1 MDAFQHSF
9 ALGADRPLLGAFA
22 IAACL
27 AGGTATQNH
36 AGVPRAVD
44 VARFAGGWEA
54 GAPRQPDRTIS
65 ALAATLAPPAPAAPI
80 SAVSRVTVLP
90 APARPARL
98 VAAHRIKA
106 ATPRRMAAPAAAA
119 PPVERIAALAV
130 PVMAAPVGINDSAA
144 PLTDAAGPGVAV
156 QPMTQLA
163 SVPAAAPVA
172 PTAMVRTIE
181 PAPAEP
187 APLQL
192 VNSPELRRFDLA
204 RFNKAPS
211 RPAKLAAARK
221 ASAPLAG
228 KARTPDRL
236 IDGVVYHHASVEV
249 AGQSGG
255 EIAVR
260 IGPDMKPSV
269 KVGDLLG
276 LVSAQMDPDTLARFQ
291 LAGSASDYVSFAAL
305 RSAGF
310 EVKYNAA
317 ADSIAISVAP

>member
-1 MDAFQHSF
+1 MDAIQLNF
-9 ALGADRPLLGAFA
+9 ALHADRPLLGAFA
-22 IAACL
+22 LAACL

-36 AGVPRAVD
+36 AGVPRSID
-44 VARFAGGWEA
+44 VARFAAGWEA

-65 ALAATLAPPAPAAPI
+65 ALAATLAPPAAAAPPG
-80 SAVSRVTVLP
+80 AVSRVPVQP
-90 APARPARL
+90 APARL
-98 VAAHRIKA
+98 AAAQRSMA
-106 ATPRRMAAPAAAA
+106 AAPRRMAVPTSAT
-119 PPVERIAALAV
+119 PPVERAAALAAAAVAV
-130 PVMAAPVGINDSAA
+130 PAGIKENAAPM
-144 PLTDAAGPGVAV
+144 TDAASPGVAA
-156 QPMTQLA
+156 QPIADLA
-163 SVPAAAPVA
+163 AVPVA
-172 PTAMVRTIE
+172 TPVAQTAMVRTIE

-192 VNSPELRRFDLA
+192 VDSPELRRFDLA
-204 RFNKAPS
+204 RFSKAPP
-211 RPAKLAAARK
+211 RPAKLGAARK

-228 KARTPDRL
+228 KTRTPDRL

-269 KVGDLLG
+269 KVADLLG
-276 LVSAQMDPDTLARFQ
+276 LVSAQIDPDTLARFQ
-291 LAGSASDYVSFAAL
+291 LAGSASEYVSFTAL